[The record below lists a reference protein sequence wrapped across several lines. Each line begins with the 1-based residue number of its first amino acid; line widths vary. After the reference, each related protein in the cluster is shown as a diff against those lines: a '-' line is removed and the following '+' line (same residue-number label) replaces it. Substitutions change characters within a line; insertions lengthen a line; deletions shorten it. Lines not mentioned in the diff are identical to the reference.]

1 MRWCKLDSITNLC
14 AIQVLNVVLNV
25 AHSHALPFQH
35 DHQLASPTMSLYTPS
50 SKAAKRRAANLGAST
65 SNHTSTPNHLSTS
78 ASSRMVNSHHHI
90 ENALTDEQRQEIKE
104 AFELFDTDK
113 DGAID
118 YHELKV
124 AMRALG
130 FDLKK
135 AEVLKLLRDHDK
147 TNSGLLEWDD
157 FNRISRFHID
167 QSISSVSMRA
177 RLLTKCWLFL
187 PISVSERIAARDPM
201 DEIRKAFA
209 LFDDDATGKIS
220 LRNLKRVAKELG
232 ETLDDDEL
240 QAMIDEFDLDQDGE
254 INENEF
260 IQIMMDDS

>member
-1 MRWCKLDSITNLC
+1 
-14 AIQVLNVVLNV
+14 
-25 AHSHALPFQH
+25 
-35 DHQLASPTMSLYTPS
+35 MSLYTPS

-65 SNHTSTPNHLSTS
+65 SNHTSTPNHLS
-78 ASSRMVNSHHHI
+78 ASSSSRNVNSHHRI
-90 ENALTDEQRQEIKE
+90 DTAALTDEQRQEIKE

-147 TNSGLLEWDD
+147 TNSGLLEWED
-157 FNRISRFHID
+157 FNQI
-167 QSISSVSMRA
+167 M
-177 RLLTKCWLFL
+177 
-187 PISVSERIAARDPM
+187 SEKIASRDPM
-201 DEIRKAFA
+201 EEIRKAFA